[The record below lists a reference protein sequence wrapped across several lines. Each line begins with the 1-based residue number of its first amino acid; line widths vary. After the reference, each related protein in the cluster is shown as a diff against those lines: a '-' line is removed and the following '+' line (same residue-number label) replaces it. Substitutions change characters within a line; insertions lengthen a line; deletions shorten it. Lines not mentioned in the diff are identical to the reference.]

1 MRILAKSDIG
11 KAREMNQDSYYI
23 SDLDKDELRLYI
35 LADGMGG
42 YKGGEIAS
50 SLAVASSR
58 NYIVNNFK
66 KCKKDRESI
75 LKLIQESVEY
85 ANKVV
90 YEKSSEDPEIHDM
103 GTTLDVCL
111 IYNNKMFIGHV
122 GDSRV
127 YRIRKNIMRKLTTDH
142 SYVEKLLR
150 EGTITK
156 EEAYNHPKKN
166 MLMKALG
173 CNSFVEPDVIC
184 KGFLKDD
191 IVLMCS
197 DGLTNMLRDNEIY
210 NILLNNPDK
219 PEEALIKNA
228 NDLGGY
234 DNITLVIIDNIDVGE
249 EETKE
254 R

>member
-11 KAREMNQDSYYI
+11 KAREMNQDSFYV
-23 SDLDKDELRLYI
+23 SDLKKDEIKLYI

-50 SLAVASSR
+50 SLAVKSVK
-58 NYIVNNFK
+58 NFIFNNFK
-66 KCKKDRESI
+66 KSKKDRESI
-75 LKLIQESVEY
+75 LLLLKEAIEY
-85 ANKVV
+85 ANMIV
-90 YEKSSEDPEIHDM
+90 YEEANKSTELQDM
-103 GTTLDVCL
+103 GTTLDACL
-111 IYNNKMFIGHV
+111 VYNNKVFIGHV

-127 YRIRKNIMRKLTTDH
+127 YRIRKNFMRKLTSDH
-142 SYVEKLLR
+142 SYVEKLVK

-173 CNSFVEPDVIC
+173 CNSLVEPDLIC

-191 IVLMCS
+191 ILLMCS

-210 NILLNNPDK
+210 NLLLQNPDK
-219 PEEALIKNA
+219 PVEALIKNA

-234 DNITLVIIDNIDVGE
+234 DNITVVIVDNIEISE
-249 EETKE
+249 ESKG